1 MSLLKACVHVFKLA
15 WIVNCVFIYP
25 GGCGNVRNPDI
36 SHNTL
41 SVLIF
46 DPSSLKLSQSKCI
59 DICMYMY
66 ACVLYVLVMCSTY
79 GSIMPSMCVWVS
91 VLSLIT

>member
-46 DPSSLKLSQSKCI
+46 DPSGLKLSQSKCYNII

-66 ACVLYVLVMCSTY
+66 ACVLYVLVMCST
-79 GSIMPSMCVWVS
+79 
-91 VLSLIT
+91 